1 MGPESTDDANVE
13 RTVVD
18 QTSIPTWAITFRA
31 YLTSKGQWATIAN
44 PEPPAA
50 ADEEGFNAEWAE

>member
-1 MGPESTDDANVE
+1 MLDRDY
-13 RTVVD
+13 
-18 QTSIPTWAITFRA
+18 PTWAITFRA